1 MCFKWFFSEDAKKQ
15 KMGRKIETVFW
26 GNSRSMSRAWFGHCK
41 HERHRHG
48 CSESKDYKMLTWG
61 LFIVHVS
68 LTGRKHFFFFFSF
81 SNCAFCMQ
89 RRCEWRTVFFRV
101 HQGIC
106 QRSDDPMV
114 KFRPPRL
121 VPMMD
126 WNFSDVCVLGRSK
139 LVRRSSISFSAWE
152 QVVC

>member
-1 MCFKWFFSEDAKKQ
+1 MYFKWFLSKDAKKQ
-15 KMGRKIETVFW
+15 KTGRKIETVFW
-26 GNSRSMSRAWFGHCK
+26 GNSRSMSSAWFGHCK

-48 CSESKDYKMLTWG
+48 CSESKDYKMLIWG
-61 LFIVHVS
+61 LFIVRVS
-68 LTGRKHFFFFFSF
+68 LTGRKHFFFSF

-89 RRCEWRTVFFRV
+89 RRCEWRTVLFRV

-106 QRSDDPMV
+106 QRSDNPIV

-121 VPMMD
+121 VPRD
-126 WNFSDVCVLGRSK
+126 GLELQWFVCVLGRNK
-139 LVRRSSISFSAWE
+139 PVRKSSISFSAWE